1 LVFSAANHG
10 LDALLPLKR
19 RGAVNSVDKQ
29 KRLHFDVTNVGLRA
43 QATAVGLVQLC
54 IELHNANILSDLAL
68 QRIKD
73 AIADEVSIAA
83 PRRTAIQNFRR
94 EIRERLDRLFG
105 GQQPVGSAEA
115 LAFGSSPQSEERH
128 EG

>member
-1 LVFSAANHG
+1 M
-10 LDALLPLKR
+10 
-19 RGAVNSVDKQ
+19 NSVDKQ

-94 EIRERLDRLFG
+94 EIRERHEPRK
-105 GQQPVGSAEA
+105 
-115 LAFGSSPQSEERH
+115 AFRIISKFIEIPKTNPTCIWGHDSKSK
-128 EG
+128 

>member
-1 LVFSAANHG
+1 M
-10 LDALLPLKR
+10 
-19 RGAVNSVDKQ
+19 NSVDKQ

-43 QATAVGLVQLC
+43 QATAVGFVQLC
-54 IELHNANILSDLAL
+54 IELREANVLTDQAL

-94 EIRERLDRLFG
+94 EISQRLDRLFG
-105 GQQPVGSAEA
+105 GQQPVGPAEA
-115 LAFGSSPQSEERH
+115 LAFGSDPDAPEPRDI
-128 EG
+128 